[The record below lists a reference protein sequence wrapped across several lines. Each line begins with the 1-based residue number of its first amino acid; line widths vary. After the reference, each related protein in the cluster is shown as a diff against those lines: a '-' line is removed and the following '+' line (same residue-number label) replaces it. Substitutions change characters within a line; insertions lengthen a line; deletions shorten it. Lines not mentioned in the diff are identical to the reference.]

1 MPDALPLRSG
11 DPTELGG
18 YEILG
23 RLGEG
28 GQGAVFL
35 GRRADATGTVRAADH
50 VAIKLLHGGL
60 AGDEAARARFVREL
74 EVAKRVARFC
84 TAQVLDADVAGDQ
97 PYIVSEYV
105 PGLSLHHVVRSEG
118 PRTGGA
124 LERLAVSTLTAL
136 TAIHQA
142 GIVHRDFKPHN
153 VVMGPDGPRVIDFGV
168 ARALGAAGETQ
179 NVGTP
184 AYMSPEHFTGGEV
197 GPAADMFAWGTTMA
211 FAATGRPAF
220 GNDEMATVMHRILTG
235 EPDLGDLPDPMRGL
249 VLACLDK
256 EPAQRPT
263 ARQAQERLVGAASG
277 ATSAGAPVPPLPA
290 FPGLPADPA
299 GPGSAAAPH
308 SSTDPHASPSVM
320 AGALLPPDHVTDPSG
335 VRHRTA
341 PQPPPYDAM
350 TPPPGAPA
358 AFHDGMRGD
367 AQGGMHGGMHD
378 GMQGGVHGG
387 MHGGMHGAPPA
398 IPPVPS
404 GPQPQGPGGGRRGRL
419 IVPIAAA
426 AAVAV
431 VLAGGAAWAATRGGD
446 GKGKERQVAASEQ
459 SPGAQGAPG
468 TADGPGSAA
477 ENPAKK
483 KTAQPQDG
491 KSGAPASPDTSKKPA
506 APQQPSGTKPT
517 QGTGGSGGGGSTPVQ
532 EPANKYTPQQA
543 CNSGGH
549 GGGYYVQRSLS
560 VSGGVAYLL
569 YNSSGYNCAVTMKT
583 KNVGKA
589 SPVSV
594 WIQKKGG
601 GSIADSGSFAWYAG
615 PVYVKAP
622 GVCVR
627 FGGNGRSAPYG
638 NCG

>member
-18 YEILG
+18 YEIVG

-35 GRRADATGTVRAADH
+35 GRRAGETGTIPAADH

-60 AGDEAARARFVREL
+60 AGDESARARFVREL

-124 LERLAVSTLTAL
+124 LERLAISTLTAL

-153 VVMGPDGPRVIDFGV
+153 VMLGPDGPRVIDFGV

-197 GPAADMFAWGTTMA
+197 GPASDMFAWGTTMA

-249 VLACLDK
+249 VLACLAK

-263 ARQAQERLVGAASG
+263 AREAQERLVGAASG
-277 ATSAGAPVPPLPA
+277 TSMAGSPVPPLPA
-290 FPGLPADPA
+290 FPGLPAEV
-299 GPGSAAAPH
+299 SAPRN
-308 SSTDPHASPSVM
+308 STDPHAPPSAM
-320 AGALLPPDHVTDPSG
+320 AGAVLPPDRVTDPSAARG
-335 VRHRTA
+335 WTA
-341 PQPPPYDAM
+341 PQPPPFNGAA
-350 TPPPGAPA
+350 PPPP
-358 AFHDGMRGD
+358 M
-367 AQGGMHGGMHD
+367 
-378 GMQGGVHGG
+378 
-387 MHGGMHGAPPA
+387 PPG
-398 IPPVPS
+398 PP
-404 GPQPQGPGGGRRGRL
+404 QNQGPGGGKRGRL

-446 GKGKERQVAASEQ
+446 DGQGKDQQVAAADQ
-459 SPGAQGAPG
+459 NPGAQGDTGTANGAGSPGENSAKKNPGQTQSNKTGKPTSPNASKTPG
-468 TADGPGSAA
+468 T
-477 ENPAKK
+477 
-483 KTAQPQDG
+483 
-491 KSGAPASPDTSKKPA
+491 
-506 APQQPSGTKPT
+506 PQQPGESKPT
-517 QGTGGSGGGGSTPVQ
+517 KRTGGGGGGGSTPVH
-532 EPANKYTPQQA
+532 EPANKYTPQQV

-549 GGGYYVQRSLS
+549 GSGYYVQRSLS

-569 YNSSGYNCAVTMKT
+569 YNSSTYNCAVTIKT
-583 KNVGKA
+583 KNVGKT

-601 GSIADSGSFAWYAG
+601 SSIADSGSFDWYAG

-622 GVCVR
+622 GTCVR
-627 FGGNGRSAPYG
+627 FGGNGRSSPYG

>member
-1 MPDALPLRSG
+1 MTDRTMPDALPLRSG

-35 GRRADATGTVRAADH
+35 GRRAGETGTVRAADH
-50 VAIKLLHGGL
+50 VAVKLLHGGL
-60 AGDEAARARFVREL
+60 TGDGSARARFVREL

-118 PRTGGA
+118 PRRGGA

-197 GPAADMFAWGTTMA
+197 GPASDMFAWGTTMA

-220 GNDEMATVMHRILTG
+220 GNDEMATVMHRILTM
-235 EPDLGDLPDPMRGL
+235 EPDLGDLPEPMREL
-249 VLACLDK
+249 VLACLNK

-277 ATSAGAPVPPLPA
+277 TTSAGVPVPPLPA
-290 FPGLPADPA
+290 FPGLPVDPA
-299 GPGSAAAPH
+299 APGSAGTPH
-308 SSTDPHASPSVM
+308 SATDPHASPSAM

-341 PQPPPYDAM
+341 PQPPPYDAL
-350 TPPPGAPA
+350 TPPPGAPGEMPA
-358 AFHDGMRGD
+358 
-367 AQGGMHGGMHD
+367 
-378 GMQGGVHGG
+378 GMQHV
-387 MHGGMHGAPPA
+387 PPA
-398 IPPVPS
+398 VPPVPS
-404 GPQPQGPGGGRRGRL
+404 GPPGASHPDRPDGRKRGRL
-419 IVPIAAA
+419 IVPLAAA

-431 VLAGGAAWAATRGGD
+431 VLGGGAAWAATRGGD
-446 GKGKERQVAASEQ
+446 DTGKKQQVAASDQ
-459 SPGAQGAPG
+459 NHDAQGAAG
-468 TADGPGSAA
+468 SADGAGNAA
-477 ENPAKK
+477 ENPAEKK
-483 KTAQPQDG
+483 SGQPQTG
-491 KSGAPASPDTSKKPA
+491 KSGAPASPGTSKKPG
-506 APQQPSGTKPT
+506 APQQPSGSKPT
-517 QGTGGSGGGGSTPVQ
+517 TGTGGTAGGGGGSTPVQ

-594 WIQKKGG
+594 WIQKQGG
-601 GSIADSGSFAWYAG
+601 SSIADSGSFAWYAG

>member
-1 MPDALPLRSG
+1 MTDRTMPDAHPLRSG
-11 DPTELGG
+11 DPVELGG
-18 YEILG
+18 YEIVG

-35 GRRADATGTVRAADH
+35 GRPRGGEGAPRAADH

-60 AGDEAARARFVREL
+60 AGDESARARFVREL

-105 PGLSLHHVVRSEG
+105 PGLSLHHVVRTEG

-153 VVMGPDGPRVIDFGV
+153 VMMGPDGPRVIDFGV

-184 AYMSPEHFTGGEV
+184 AYMAPEHFTGGEV

-235 EPDLGDLPDPMRGL
+235 EPDLGDLPSPMREL
-249 VLACLDK
+249 VLACLAK

-263 ARQAQERLVGAASG
+263 AREAQERLVGAASG
-277 ATSAGAPVPPLPA
+277 TSSAGSAVPPLPA
-290 FPGLPADPA
+290 FPGLPAEIPSPQYA
-299 GPGSAAAPH
+299 SAPPN
-308 SSTDPHASPSVM
+308 STDPHAAPSVM

-341 PQPPPYDAM
+341 PQPHPFGEATPPSNGHGAPG
-350 TPPPGAPA
+350 TPPP
-358 AFHDGMRGD
+358 
-367 AQGGMHGGMHD
+367 
-378 GMQGGVHGG
+378 V
-387 MHGGMHGAPPA
+387 PPG
-398 IPPVPS
+398 PP
-404 GPQPQGPGGGRRGRL
+404 GGPGSNGRGRGRL
-419 IVPIAAA
+419 LVPIAAA
-426 AAVAV
+426 VAVAAVI
-431 VLAGGAAWAATRGGD
+431 AGGAAWATTRPDGD
-446 GKGKERQVAASEQ
+446 KGQSVSASDRNQ
-459 SPGAQGAPG
+459 GAQGDSGSANGAGGDAQSPTKTKPG
-468 TADGPGSAA
+468 QPKPGQSGNPANPNASTKPGS
-477 ENPAKK
+477 PR
-483 KTAQPQDG
+483 QPG
-491 KSGAPASPDTSKKPA
+491 GATPTR
-506 APQQPSGTKPT
+506 GT
-517 QGTGGSGGGGSTPVQ
+517 GGGGSTPTK
-532 EPANKYTPQQA
+532 EPPNKYTPQAA
-543 CNSGGH
+543 CNSGGK
-549 GGGYYVQRSLS
+549 GSGYYVLRSMS

-569 YNSSGYNCAVTMKT
+569 YSNSSTYNCAVTIKSTHVGT
-583 KNVGKA
+583 K
-589 SPVSV
+589 SPVSA

-601 GSIADSGSFAWYAG
+601 GVIADSGSFAWYAG

-622 GVCVR
+622 GTCVR
-627 FGGNGRSAPYG
+627 FGGNGRTAPYG

>member
-1 MPDALPLRSG
+1 MTDRTMPDALPLRSG

-35 GRRADATGTVRAADH
+35 GRRVGATGPVQPADH

-60 AGDEAARARFVREL
+60 AGDESARARFVREL

-124 LERLAVSTLTAL
+124 LERLAISTLTAL

-153 VVMGPDGPRVIDFGV
+153 VMLGPDGPRVIDFGV

-197 GPAADMFAWGTTMA
+197 GPASDMFAWGTTMGFA
-211 FAATGRPAF
+211 FTGRPAF
-220 GNDEMATVMHRILTG
+220 GNDEMASVMHRILTG
-235 EPDLGDLPDPMRGL
+235 EPDLGDLPEPMRGL
-249 VLACLDK
+249 VLACLAKD
-256 EPAQRPT
+256 PAQRPT

-277 ATSAGAPVPPLPA
+277 TFAAEPPVPPPPA
-290 FPGLPADPA
+290 FPGLPAD
-299 GPGSAAAPH
+299 AAAEPGAGAPR
-308 SSTDPHASPSVM
+308 SSTDPHGSPSAM
-320 AGALLPPDHVTDPSG
+320 AGALLPPDHVTDPSAP
-335 VRHRTA
+335 RNRTA
-341 PQPPPYDAM
+341 PQPPPYEELNPPPAM
-350 TPPPGAPA
+350 PGQVHGAPPPVPPVPPGAP
-358 AFHDGMRGD
+358 
-367 AQGGMHGGMHD
+367 HGP
-378 GMQGGVHGG
+378 HGQ
-387 MHGGMHGAPPA
+387 HGPE
-398 IPPVPS
+398 
-404 GPQPQGPGGGRRGRL
+404 GRKRGRL

-446 GKGKERQVAASEQ
+446 DKGRDRQTVASDENQAGQ
-459 SPGAQGAPG
+459 QGGGA
-468 TADGPGSAA
+468 TGSAGNA
-477 ENPAKK
+477 AQNPSKQK
-483 KTAQPQDG
+483 SGQPQSK
-491 KSGAPASPDTSKKPA
+491 KSGNPASPGPSKKPG
-506 APQQPSGTKPT
+506 APQQPGQPAPT
-517 QGTGGSGGGGSTPVQ
+517 PGTGGGGGDDGGGTPAR

-549 GGGYYVQRSLS
+549 GSGYYVQRSLS
-560 VSGGVAYLL
+560 VSGGRAYLL
-569 YNSSGYNCAVTMKT
+569 YNSSGYNCAVTIKT
-583 KNVGKA
+583 VNVGKK

-601 GSIADSGSFAWYAG
+601 SSIADSGSFAWYAG

>member
-1 MPDALPLRSG
+1 MTDRTMPDALPLRSG

-35 GRRADATGTVRAADH
+35 GRRAGESGAPRTADH

-60 AGDEAARARFVREL
+60 TGDESARARFVREL

-97 PYIVSEYV
+97 PYIISEYV
-105 PGLSLHHVVRSEG
+105 PGLSLHHVVRTEG
-118 PRTGGA
+118 PRMGGA
-124 LERLAVSTLTAL
+124 LERLAISTLTAL

-153 VVMGPDGPRVIDFGV
+153 VMLGPDGPRVIDFGV

-220 GNDEMATVMHRILTG
+220 GNDEMATVMHRILTS
-235 EPDLGDLPDPMRGL
+235 EPDLGDLPDPMREL
-249 VLACLDK
+249 VLACLAK

-263 ARQAQERLVGAASG
+263 AREAQERLVGAASG
-277 ATSAGAPVPPLPA
+277 TSSAGSPVPPLPA
-290 FPGLPADPA
+290 FPGLPADAPA
-299 GPGSAAAPH
+299 SWQAAAPPG
-308 SSTDPHASPSVM
+308 STDPHASPPVM
-320 AGALLPPDHVTDPSG
+320 AGAVLPPDNLTDPSG
-335 VRHRTA
+335 IRHRTA
-341 PQPPPYDAM
+341 PQPPPYEEM
-350 TPPPGAPA
+350 PPPPG
-358 AFHDGMRGD
+358 GL
-367 AQGGMHGGMHD
+367 
-378 GMQGGVHGG
+378 
-387 MHGGMHGAPPA
+387 HGAPPPL
-398 IPPVPS
+398 PP
-404 GPQPQGPGGGRRGRL
+404 GPPHAQGHAPRKRGRL
-419 IVPIAAA
+419 IVPLAAA

-431 VLAGGAAWAATRGGD
+431 VIAGGAAWAATRGGD
-446 GKGKERQVAASEQ
+446 GADKGQPVTASDQQQGVAGGAGAS
-459 SPGAQGAPG
+459 
-468 TADGPGSAA
+468 GSAGNA
-477 ENPAKK
+477 ARNPAKTK
-483 KTAQPQDG
+483 PGQPQG
-491 KSGAPASPDTSKKPA
+491 SKSGGPTSPNSSKKPG
-506 APQQPSGTKPT
+506 APQQPGGSTPT
-517 QGTGGSGGGGSTPVQ
+517 QGTGGGGGGGSTTTR

-549 GGGYYVQRSLS
+549 GSGYYVQRSLS
-560 VSGGVAYLL
+560 VSGGAAYLL

-583 KNVGKA
+583 QNVGKK

-594 WIQKKGG
+594 WIQKQGG

-622 GVCVR
+622 GACVR

>member
-35 GRRADATGTVRAADH
+35 GRRAGGTGTVPIADH

-60 AGDEAARARFVREL
+60 TGDDSARARFVREL

-105 PGLSLHHVVRSEG
+105 PGMSLHHVVRTEG

-124 LERLAVSTLTAL
+124 LERLAISTLTAL

-197 GPAADMFAWGTTMA
+197 GAASDMFAWGTTMV

-220 GNDEMATVMHRILTG
+220 GNDEMAMVMHRILTG
-235 EPDLGDLPDPMRGL
+235 EPDLGDLPEPMRGL
-249 VLACLDK
+249 VLACLSK
-256 EPAQRPT
+256 EPAQRPA
-263 ARQAQERLVGAASG
+263 AREAQERLVGAASG
-277 ATSAGAPVPPLPA
+277 TLPS
-290 FPGLPADPA
+290 DIR
-299 GPGSAAAPH
+299 S
-308 SSTDPHASPSVM
+308 
-320 AGALLPPDHVTDPSG
+320 
-335 VRHRTA
+335 RTA
-341 PQPPPYDAM
+341 PQPPPFGGT
-350 TPPPGAPA
+350 TPPPP
-358 AFHDGMRGD
+358 
-367 AQGGMHGGMHD
+367 
-378 GMQGGVHGG
+378 V
-387 MHGGMHGAPPA
+387 PPL
-398 IPPVPS
+398 PPVPP
-404 GPQPQGPGGGRRGRL
+404 GPPQVLGQGQGQGPGPGGRKRGRL
-419 IVPIAAA
+419 LVPIAAA

-431 VLAGGAAWAATRGGD
+431 VIAGGAAWAATRGGD
-446 GKGKERQVAASEQ
+446 GKGGDQQVSASDQ
-459 SPGAQGAPG
+459 NQGAQGNAG
-468 TADGPGSAA
+468 TADGAGSAA
-477 ENPAKK
+477 KNPAKSRPGR
-483 KTAQPQDG
+483 PQSS
-491 KSGAPASPDTSKKPA
+491 KSGAPASPGASQKPGS
-506 APQQPSGTKPT
+506 PQQPGESKPT
-517 QGTGGSGGGGSTPVQ
+517 QGTSGGGGGGSTPVQ
-532 EPANKYTPQQA
+532 EPANKYTPQQV

-549 GGGYYVQRSLS
+549 GGGYYVQRSLN

-569 YNSSGYNCAVTMKT
+569 YSSSTYNCAVTIKT

-589 SPVSV
+589 SPVST
-594 WIQKKGG
+594 WIQKQGG

-622 GVCVR
+622 GTCVR

>member
-1 MPDALPLRSG
+1 MTDRTMPDALPLRSG

-35 GRRADATGTVRAADH
+35 GRRAGETGTVRTADH

-60 AGDEAARARFVREL
+60 TGDESARARFVREL

-105 PGLSLHHVVRSEG
+105 PGLSLHHVVRTEG

-124 LERLAVSTLTAL
+124 LERLAISTLTAL

-153 VVMGPDGPRVIDFGV
+153 VVLGPDGPRVIDFGV

-197 GPAADMFAWGTTMA
+197 GAAADMFAWGTTMA

-235 EPDLGDLPDPMRGL
+235 EPDLGDLPDPMRTL
-249 VLACLDK
+249 VLTCLSK
-256 EPAQRPT
+256 EPARRPT
-263 ARQAQERLVGAASG
+263 AREAQERLVGAASG
-277 ATSAGAPVPPLPA
+277 TSPAGSPVPPLPA
-290 FPGLPADPA
+290 FPGLPADAGASWPA
-299 GPGSAAAPH
+299 GAPRSA
-308 SSTDPHASPSVM
+308 TDPHASPPVM
-320 AGALLPPDHVTDPSG
+320 AGAVLPPDHATDPSG

-341 PQPPPYDAM
+341 PQPPPYEAA
-350 TPPPGAPA
+350 TPPPDAP
-358 AFHDGMRGD
+358 G
-367 AQGGMHGGMHD
+367 QTHGTPPP
-378 GMQGGVHGG
+378 
-387 MHGGMHGAPPA
+387 APPG
-398 IPPVPS
+398 PPH
-404 GPQPQGPGGGRRGRL
+404 GQGPDGRKRGRL
-419 IVPIAAA
+419 LVPIAAA
-426 AAVAV
+426 AAVAIV
-431 VLAGGAAWAATRGGD
+431 IGGGVAWAATRGGD
-446 GKGKERQVAASEQ
+446 GKGGDQHVAAADQ
-459 SPGAQGAPG
+459 DQGAEGPAG
-468 TADGPGSAA
+468 TADGGAGSAA
-477 ENPAKK
+477 QNPARKK
-483 KTAQPQDG
+483 PGQPQSD
-491 KSGAPASPDTSKKPA
+491 KSGDPSSPTTSKTPG
-506 APQQPSGTKPT
+506 APQQPGGSNPT
-517 QGTGGSGGGGSTPVQ
+517 QGTGGGGGGGGTTTRQ
-532 EPANKYTPQQA
+532 EPANKYTPQQV

-549 GGGYYVQRSLS
+549 AGGYYVQRSLS

-583 KNVGKA
+583 ANVGQKSA
-589 SPVSV
+589 VST
-594 WIQKKGG
+594 WIQKQGG
-601 GSIADSGSFAWYAG
+601 SSIADSGSFAWYAG
-615 PVYVKAP
+615 PVYVQAP
-622 GVCVR
+622 GACVR